1 MAKEFEIEGI
11 DEIDEKILSV
21 IKDDARMSY
30 SDIAE
35 KVGVTR
41 VSIKNRMNL
50 LQEKGI
56 IQGYKTIINPTGDPN
71 GIKFFMD
78 IEAEPDLFYDV
89 INILAMFKCN
99 RQIYTASGESQ
110 IHVIGYAPN
119 NATLRSYVDQMYRKL
134 KGVRR
139 IICHEL
145 LVTHKDVDGGVE
157 YVRHK
162 ESEYMEG
169 ESEGQSAT

>member
-41 VSIKNRMNL
+41 VSVKNRMNL

-56 IQGYKTIINPTGDPN
+56 IQGYKTNP
-71 GIKFFMD
+71 FS
-78 IEAEPDLFYDV
+78 E
-89 INILAMFKCN
+89 KC
-99 RQIYTASGESQ
+99 
-110 IHVIGYAPN
+110 P
-119 NATLRSYVDQMYRKL
+119 
-134 KGVRR
+134 
-139 IICHEL
+139 
-145 LVTHKDVDGGVE
+145 
-157 YVRHK
+157 
-162 ESEYMEG
+162 
-169 ESEGQSAT
+169 

>member
-41 VSIKNRMNL
+41 VSVKNRMNL
-50 LQEKGI
+50 MQEKGI

-78 IEAEPDLFYDV
+78 IEAEPDLFYEV
-89 INILAMFKCN
+89 IDKLAMFKCN
-99 RQIYTASGESQ
+99 RQIYTASGESR

-157 YVRHK
+157 YVRYK
-162 ESEYMEG
+162 ESEDMEG
-169 ESEGQSAT
+169 ES